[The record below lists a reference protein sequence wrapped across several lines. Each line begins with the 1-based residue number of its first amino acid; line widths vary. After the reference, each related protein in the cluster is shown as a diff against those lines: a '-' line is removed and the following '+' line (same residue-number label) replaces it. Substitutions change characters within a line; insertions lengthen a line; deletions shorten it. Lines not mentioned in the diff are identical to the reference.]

1 MGEEPCYISYQH
13 SPLWNLPEV
22 KPGYPAYF
30 LRARME
36 RRNVQSCDSEFSI
49 TNWQFGIQDKGC
61 IKLRSV
67 PVTWQVGFSSAVI
80 RNIFS

>member
-1 MGEEPCYISYQH
+1 MGEEPYYISYQL
-13 SPLWNLPEV
+13 SSLCDLPEV
-22 KPGYPAYF
+22 EPRCLACL

-36 RRNVQSCDSEFSI
+36 RRVVQSCDSEFSI

-67 PVTWQVGFSSAVI
+67 PVT
-80 RNIFS
+80 